1 MVQANS
7 WLSLKITKR
16 DIFLVPVTCYVKHL
30 FKTAF
35 YVDQKYFFKRYISG
49 FYSILKCSWVVN
61 FRSRR
66 YSREINFII
75 VVNIVVTRFRIG
87 LFGVELRAFYC
98 SQLSQLYIYLIL
110 PQNLTELGE
119 QPTLHPRPRT
129 HDFVTSTHDPRPT
142 TISHSP

>member
-1 MVQANS
+1 M
-7 WLSLKITKR
+7 
-16 DIFLVPVTCYVKHL
+16 
-30 FKTAF
+30 
-35 YVDQKYFFKRYISG
+35 
-49 FYSILKCSWVVN
+49 VN

-66 YSREINFII
+66 YSQEINFI

-129 HDFVTSTHDPRPT
+129 HHPRLCTLDPRPT
-142 TISHSP
+142 THDPRLLVTPHNINCVMIGCIVVASCFSRVCGQNSQKRDDVDSVLDS